1 MATMENRQ
9 KEVTV
14 AAYAPDT
21 GVVLVRAA
29 TGPSIFQDEGK
40 HFTENEID
48 IDLEEK
54 ESVN

>member
-1 MATMENRQ
+1 MATIENRQ
-9 KEVTV
+9 KEVT
-14 AAYAPDT
+14 APDT
-21 GVVLVRAA
+21 GRC
-29 TGPSIFQDEGK
+29 TCPSSTQGPSIFQDEGK